1 MQNLDQNQLG
11 MVLSQDGGQFV
22 YTALELYKSVLD
34 QGILVIFNNLYTLY
48 EKVYVNIF
56 SFTYDMVFTLFS
68 LFNPTDQK
76 FKVYKAWM
84 EKWKRLEKR
93 LM

>member
-1 MQNLDQNQLG
+1 MFDMKNLDQNQLG
-11 MVLSQDGGQFV
+11 MVLSQDAGQFV

-76 FKVYKAWM
+76 FMVYKA
-84 EKWKRLEKR
+84 
-93 LM
+93 